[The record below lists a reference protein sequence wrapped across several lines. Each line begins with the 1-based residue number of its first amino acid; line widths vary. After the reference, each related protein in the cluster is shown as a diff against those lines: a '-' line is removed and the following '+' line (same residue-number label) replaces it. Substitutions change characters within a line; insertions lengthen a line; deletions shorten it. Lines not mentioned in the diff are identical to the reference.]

1 MAQNALK
8 TMDSST
14 ALIEGFSGLS
24 IIRQVGLMLGLAAS
38 VAIGF
43 AVVLWSQ
50 QPDFKPLYTDI
61 SYLDASQVTAILAS
75 EKIKF
80 KLDTEHN
87 SLMVDATQ
95 IDNARMK
102 LAAAGMPMGSEMGYE
117 LLDRDNGFGAS
128 QFMEKARYHRSIEG
142 ELTKTISSITGVRS
156 ARVHIAI
163 PAKSVF
169 VGDPRKPS
177 ASVMVDLYPGKSLDK
192 SQVEAIASLVA
203 SSVPELTVK
212 LVTVIDQKGNM
223 LSELEGKD
231 ELHRANKHME
241 YVESLEQ
248 RYRQRINNIL
258 EPILLAENF
267 KVEITADV
275 DFTNQ
280 EQTSEIFN
288 PDDAAIRSEQ
298 ILDEQRR
305 SQNSASGVPGALSNQ
320 PPTTPATSAAAVPA
334 AGSSVAV
341 NTEPDNIR
349 KQTSKNYELDRTI
362 SHIQHP
368 VGEIRRLSVAVV
380 VNNKSAP
387 IKSAAAEAAGDKKS
401 KKVDKADKAEKN
413 SPSADSQKVPLSEQD
428 IEQINRLVKDAIG
441 YDANRGDSVVIINQ
455 AFVEKPII
463 AAEVIPEVSLLQQD
477 WMKTAIKQALGG
489 LFVLIM
495 VFAVLKPILRNLA
508 TAGKSNLV
516 ATQSLALSNDEEEEI
531 PVKAEEPEIFLPGPE
546 ESYEAQLNAVK
557 GMVSDDPRRVAQVV
571 KTWLAQ

>member
-24 IIRQVGLMLGLAAS
+24 ILRQVGLMLGLAAS

-61 SYLDASQVTAILAS
+61 SYLDASQVTAILTN

-80 KLDTEHN
+80 KLDTDHN
-87 SLMVDATQ
+87 TLMVDATK
-95 IDNARMK
+95 IDTARMK
-102 LAAAGMPMGSEMGYE
+102 LAAAGMPMGSDIGYE

-142 ELTKTISSITGVRS
+142 ELTKTISSISGVRS

-169 VGDPRKPS
+169 VGDPRRPS
-177 ASVMVDLYPGKSLDK
+177 ASVMVDLYPGKLLDK

-203 SSVPELTVK
+203 ASIPELSLK
-212 LVTVIDQKGNM
+212 SVTVIDQKGNM
-223 LSELEGKD
+223 LSEPDGKD
-231 ELHRANKHME
+231 DLHLANKHMQF
-241 YVESLEQ
+241 VEALEQ
-248 RYRQRINNIL
+248 KYAQRINNIL

-275 DFTNQ
+275 DFTSQ

-288 PDDAAIRSEQ
+288 PDEAAVRSEQ

-305 SQNSASGVPGALSNQ
+305 SQNAATGVPGALSNQ
-320 PPTTPATSAAAVPA
+320 PPTTPVTAPAPAPA
-334 AGSSVAV
+334 AGTTTAAVSS
-341 NTEPDNIR
+341 EPDNLR

-362 SHIQHP
+362 SHIQRP
-368 VGEIRRLSVAVV
+368 VGEVKRLSVAVV
-380 VNNKSAP
+380 VNNKTAP
-387 IKSAAAEAAGDKKS
+387 IAAAAAGADKKA
-401 KKVDKADKAEKN
+401 KKADKAEKTDK
-413 SPSADSQKVPLSEQD
+413 AETVAEVQKVPLTEQD
-428 IEQINRLVKDAIG
+428 IEQISRLVKDAIG
-441 YDANRGDSVVIINQ
+441 YDANRGDSVVVINQ
-455 AFVEKPII
+455 AFVEKPVIT
-463 AAEVIPEVSLLQQD
+463 AEPLPEVSLLEAD
-477 WMKTAIKQALGG
+477 WVKVAIKQGLGG

-495 VFAVLKPILRNLA
+495 VFAVLRPIMRNLA

-516 ATQSLALSNDEEEEI
+516 ATQSLALTNEEEEEI
-531 PVKAEEPEIFLPGPE
+531 PVKMEEPEIFLPGPE

>member
-1 MAQNALK
+1 MSQTAMK
-8 TMDSST
+8 TMDGST
-14 ALIEGFSGLS
+14 ALIEGFSGLP
-24 IIRQVGLMLGLAAS
+24 ILRQVGLMLGLAAS

-61 SYLDASQVTAILAS
+61 SYLDASQVTTILNN
-75 EKIKF
+75 EKIKY
-80 KLDTEHN
+80 KLDTEQN
-87 SLMVDATQ
+87 TLMVDAAQ
-95 IDNARMK
+95 IHNARLK
-102 LAAAGMPMGSEMGYE
+102 LAAAGMPMGNEMGYE

-142 ELTKTISSITGVRS
+142 EITKTISSISGVRT

-163 PAKSVF
+163 PTKSVF

-203 SSVPELTVK
+203 ASVPEMTIK
-212 LVTVIDQKGNM
+212 SVTVIDQKGNL
-223 LSELEGKD
+223 LSEADGKD
-231 ELHRANKHME
+231 HLQRATKHME
-241 YVESLEQ
+241 YVESLEKK
-248 RYRQRINNIL
+248 YLKRISNIL

-275 DFTNQ
+275 DFTAQ

-288 PDDAAIRSEQ
+288 PDQTAVRSEQ

-305 SQNSASGVPGALSNQ
+305 SQNAANGVPGALSNQ
-320 PPTTPATSAAAVPA
+320 PPTAPVTVPA
-334 AGSSVAV
+334 APAAGATAAVSS
-341 NTEPDNIR
+341 EPENMR

-362 SHIQHP
+362 SHIQHA
-368 VGEIRRLSVAVV
+368 VGEVRRLSVAVV
-380 VNNKSAP
+380 VNNKPAP
-387 IKSAAAEAAGDKKS
+387 IISAAPAAATDKKS
-401 KKVDKADKAEKN
+401 KKDDKADKAEKTAE
-413 SPSADSQKVPLSEQD
+413 SSEPQKVPLTEQD
-428 IEQINRLVKDAIG
+428 IEQISRLVKDAIG
-441 YDANRGDSVVIINQ
+441 YDANRGDSVVVINQ
-455 AFVEKPII
+455 AFVEKPVIVD
-463 AAEVIPEVSLLQQD
+463 EVLPEVSLMQQD
-477 WMKTAIKQALGG
+477 WVKTAIKQALGA

-495 VFAVLKPILRNLA
+495 VFAVLRPILRNLA
-508 TAGKSNLV
+508 TVGKGNLA
-516 ATQSLALSNDEEEEI
+516 ATQTLALNNQEEDDI

-571 KTWLAQ
+571 KSWLAQ

>member
-1 MAQNALK
+1 MANSTLK
-8 TMDSST
+8 TVDGST
-14 ALIEGFSGLS
+14 ALIEGFSGLP
-24 IIRQVGLMLGLAAS
+24 ILRQVGLLLGLAAS

-61 SYLDASQVTAILAS
+61 SYLDASQVTTILNN
-75 EKIKF
+75 EKIKYQ
-80 KLDTEHN
+80 LDTEQN
-87 SLMVDATQ
+87 TLMVEATQ
-95 IDNARMK
+95 IHNARLK
-102 LAAAGMPMGSEMGYE
+102 LAAAGMPMGNEIGYE
-117 LLDRDNGFGAS
+117 LMDRDNGFGAS

-142 ELTKTISSITGVRS
+142 EITKTISSISGVRS

-163 PAKSVF
+163 PNKSVF

-177 ASVMVDLYPGKSLDK
+177 ASVMVDLHPGKSLDP

-203 SSVPELTVK
+203 ASIPEMTIK
-212 LVTVIDQKGNM
+212 SVTVIDQKGNL
-223 LSELEGKD
+223 LSEAEGQD
-231 ELHRANKHME
+231 HLQRATKHME
-241 YVESLEQ
+241 YVESLEKK
-248 RYRQRINNIL
+248 YLKRISNIL

-275 DFTNQ
+275 DFTSQ

-288 PDDAAIRSEQ
+288 PDQAAIRSEQ

-305 SQNSASGVPGALSNQ
+305 SQNAADGVPGALSNQ
-320 PPTTPATSAAAVPA
+320 PPTTPVTAPAAPATAAAAVN
-334 AGSSVAV
+334 S
-341 NTEPDNIR
+341 EPENLR

-362 SHIQHP
+362 SHIQHA
-368 VGEIRRLSVAVV
+368 VGQVRRLSVAVV
-380 VNNKSAP
+380 VNNKPAP
-387 IKSAAAEAAGDKKS
+387 INNVATVGAADKKS
-401 KKVDKADKAEKN
+401 KKEDKAPKDDKAEKTAAVEI
-413 SPSADSQKVPLSEQD
+413 PRVPLTEQD

-441 YDANRGDSVVIINQ
+441 YDANRGDSVVVINQ
-455 AFVEKPII
+455 AFVEKPLM
-463 AAEVIPEVSLLQQD
+463 VIEQMPEVTLLQQD
-477 WMKTAIKQALGG
+477 WVKTAIKQALAA

-508 TAGKSNLV
+508 TVGKVNLT
-516 ATQSLALSNDEEEEI
+516 ATQTFALNDAEADEPTI
-531 PVKAEEPEIFLPGPE
+531 KAEEPEIFLPGPE